1 MKRGCLIFAIMICAF
16 GCEQKKEVKLEVPV
30 PTPAAHDFMKD
41 GIEYLEQA
49 KVPEAI
55 KSFDEAIKQNPVD
68 PQPYLLLGQTYM
80 RISDYTRA
88 IDTFSAALRVSPDKG
103 SLHYLIAVNYRLMG
117 DVELARKN
125 VEASI
130 EFFRQKQD
138 EKNFLMA
145 LALLQELSQE
155 QNK

>member
-1 MKRGCLIFAIMICAF
+1 MKRWCLIFAIMMCAF
-16 GCEQKKEVKLEVPV
+16 GCEQKKEVKFEAPV
-30 PTPAAHDFMKD
+30 PQPAAHDFMKD
-41 GIEYLEQA
+41 GVEYLEQA

-55 KSFDEAIKQNPVD
+55 RSFDEAIKQNPVD
-68 PQPYLLLGQTYM
+68 PQPYLVLGQTYM
-80 RISDYTRA
+80 RINDYTRA

-103 SLHYLIAVNYRLMG
+103 SLHYLIAVNYRLLG
-117 DVELARKN
+117 DLELARKN
-125 VEASI
+125 AEISI

-145 LALLQELSQE
+145 LALLQELSEE